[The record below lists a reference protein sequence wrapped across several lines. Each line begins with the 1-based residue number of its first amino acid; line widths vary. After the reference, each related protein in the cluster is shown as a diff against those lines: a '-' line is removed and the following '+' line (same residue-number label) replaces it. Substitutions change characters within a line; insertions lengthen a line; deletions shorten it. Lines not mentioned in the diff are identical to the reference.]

1 MPGTINLASKAGE
14 VTGPRDEPTN
24 ILFLNR
30 HSISN
35 CPLNTLF
42 DLVREV

>member
-1 MPGTINLASKAGE
+1 MPGTINLAPKAGE

-30 HSISN
+30 HSIKLSSK
-35 CPLNTLF
+35 CLRPH
-42 DLVREV
+42 